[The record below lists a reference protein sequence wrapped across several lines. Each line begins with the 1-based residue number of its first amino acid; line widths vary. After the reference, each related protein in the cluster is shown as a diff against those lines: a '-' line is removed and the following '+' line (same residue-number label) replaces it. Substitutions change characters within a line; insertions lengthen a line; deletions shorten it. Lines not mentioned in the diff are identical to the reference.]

1 MEFEFSH
8 ECTNV
13 FGFGAKLKEYAEN
26 VNLKKWNLNLATNAR
41 MFWIRGETQGQV
53 ENVSLRN

>member
-1 MEFEFSH
+1 
-8 ECTNV
+8 
-13 FGFGAKLKEYAEN
+13 

-53 ENVSLRN
+53 ENVSLRNGIEN